1 MSLFP
6 LCLHGNREKCYICQA
21 LVPVGGY
28 GRHTEL
34 CIQQQEAKVLHS
46 PGTNAG
52 IPVQNNF
59 FFPPSRRRICCRLW
73 IKQRAEPQVSHA
85 AGWLL
90 GFTGEFLKMSSC
102 VCRSETERIQS
113 PAWVRLNPT
122 KSSRC
127 LNSNLIKTRLC
138 CHTGT

>member
-52 IPVQNNF
+52 VPVQNN
-59 FFPPSRRRICCRLW
+59 RL
-73 IKQRAEPQVSHA
+73 
-85 AGWLL
+85 
-90 GFTGEFLKMSSC
+90 F
-102 VCRSETERIQS
+102 
-113 PAWVRLNPT
+113 
-122 KSSRC
+122 
-127 LNSNLIKTRLC
+127 LNSTFQKENLLSALDKTESRASGESYRGLVAWIYR
-138 CHTGT
+138 

>member
-59 FFPPSRRRICCRLW
+59 FFSTFQKENLLSALDKTESRASGESRRRLAAW
-73 IKQRAEPQVSHA
+73 IYR
-85 AGWLL
+85 
-90 GFTGEFLKMSSC
+90 
-102 VCRSETERIQS
+102 
-113 PAWVRLNPT
+113 
-122 KSSRC
+122 
-127 LNSNLIKTRLC
+127 
-138 CHTGT
+138 